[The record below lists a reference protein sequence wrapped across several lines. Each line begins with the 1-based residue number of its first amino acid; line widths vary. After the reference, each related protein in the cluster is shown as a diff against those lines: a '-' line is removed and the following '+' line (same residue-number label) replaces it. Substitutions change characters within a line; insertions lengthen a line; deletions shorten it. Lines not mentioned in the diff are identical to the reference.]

1 VIVPDISQNAV
12 AVADHYD
19 ELDPIYRRVW
29 GDHVHHGV
37 WATGRETPAEAVE
50 ALVDLVGDR
59 LRLTPADACVDI
71 GCGYGSTAR
80 LLAVK
85 RGVRVTG
92 FTLSAEQA
100 HYAAAHPVVDVD
112 IHVRDWLANGLPDA
126 SANAAWAIESS
137 EHMVDKT
144 RFFAEAHRVLSPG
157 GRFVVCAWLA
167 ETDASRWKVR
177 HLLEP
182 ICREG
187 RLPSMGTR
195 EEYEA
200 MAMAAGFAITG
211 YEDVSRHVA
220 RTWPIC
226 AGRLVKAM
234 LVDSETRRLALGGRN
249 RISVLSIPRLILA
262 YRTGAMR
269 YGIFTLSKAGENGEL
284 RESGKPTQQKPAGSQ
299 APAHSTEACR
309 E

>member
-1 VIVPDISQNAV
+1 MIVPTISQNAA

-29 GDHVHHGV
+29 GEHVHHGL
-37 WATGRETPAEAVE
+37 WSTGRETPAEAVE
-50 ALVDLVGDR
+50 ALVDTVGGR
-59 LRLTPADACVDI
+59 LRLMPGEACVDI

-80 LLAVK
+80 QLALTHRVS
-85 RGVRVTG
+85 VTG

-100 HYAAAHPVVDVD
+100 RYAAANPVPGVD
-112 IHVRDWLANGLPDA
+112 IQLRDWLANSLADA
-126 SANAAWAIESS
+126 SADAAWAIESS
-137 EHMVDKT
+137 EHMVDKP
-144 RFFAEAHRVLSPG
+144 RFFAEAHRVLAPG

-167 ETDASRWKVR
+167 ETDASGWKLR

-200 MAMAAGFAITG
+200 MATAAGFTIDG
-211 YEDVSRHVA
+211 YEDVSKRVA
-220 RTWPIC
+220 RTWTIC
-226 AGRLVKAM
+226 ARRLVKA
-234 LVDSETRRLALGGRN
+234 LIIDRETRRLALGARN
-249 RISVLSIPRLILA
+249 RIFVLSIPRLILA

-269 YGIFTLSKAGENGEL
+269 YGIFTLSKA
-284 RESGKPTQQKPAGSQ
+284 REDG
-299 APAHSTEACR
+299 APRVPGA
-309 E
+309 

>member
-1 VIVPDISQNAV
+1 MGAIVPEVSQNAV

-19 ELDPIYRRVW
+19 EFDPIYRRVW
-29 GDHVHHGV
+29 GEHVHHGL
-37 WATGRETPAEAVE
+37 WTTGRESPVEAVE
-50 ALVDLVGDR
+50 ALVDAVGDR
-59 LRLTPADACVDI
+59 LNLLPGQLCVDI

-80 LLAVK
+80 RLALT

-92 FTLSAEQA
+92 LTLSAEQA
-100 HYAAAHPVVDVD
+100 RYAAAHPAPDVD
-112 IHVRDWLANGLPDA
+112 IQVRDWLANGLPDA

-137 EHMVDKT
+137 EHMVDKSA
-144 RFFAEAHRVLSPG
+144 FFAEAHRVLLPG
-157 GRFVVCAWLA
+157 GRLVVCAWLA
-167 ETDASRWKVR
+167 GTDARGWKVR

-200 MAMAAGFAITG
+200 MALAAGFAVTN
-211 YEDVSRHVA
+211 YEDVSRRVA

-226 AGRLVKAM
+226 AGRLIKA
-234 LVDSETRRLALGGRN
+234 LLTDRQTRRLALGARN
-249 RISVLSIPRLILA
+249 RNAFLGIPRLILA

-269 YGIFTLSKAGENGEL
+269 YGIFTFSKAGENGAL
-284 RESGKPTQQKPAGSQ
+284 RGGQP
-299 APAHSTEACR
+299 R
-309 E
+309 N

>member
-1 VIVPDISQNAV
+1 MIVPDTPQNAA

-29 GDHVHHGV
+29 GEHVHHGL

-50 ALVDLVGDR
+50 ALVETVADR
-59 LRLTPADACVDI
+59 LRLVPGEACVDI

-80 LLAVK
+80 QLAATAK
-85 RGVRVTG
+85 VRVTG

-100 HYAAAHPVVDVD
+100 HYAAAHPSPDVD
-112 IHVRDWLANGLPDA
+112 IHLRDWLINGLSDA
-126 SANAAWAIESS
+126 SASAAWAIESS
-137 EHMVDKT
+137 EHMVDKPG
-144 RFFAEAHRVLSPG
+144 FFAEAYRVLSPG

-167 ETDASRWKVR
+167 ETDASGWKVR

-187 RLPSMGTR
+187 RLTSLCTR

-200 MAMAAGFAITG
+200 MAMTAGFAIAG
-211 YEDVSRHVA
+211 YEDVSRQVG
-220 RTWPIC
+220 RTWRIC
-226 AGRLVKAM
+226 ARRLAQA
-234 LVDSETRRLALGGRN
+234 LVVDRETRRLALGARN
-249 RISVLSIPRLILA
+249 RVFMLTLPRLILA

-269 YGIFTLSKAGENGEL
+269 YGIFTLSKARENGSPE
-284 RESGKPTQQKPAGSQ
+284 GQ
-299 APAHSTEACR
+299 C
-309 E
+309 

>member
-1 VIVPDISQNAV
+1 VIVPNISQTSV

-29 GDHVHHGV
+29 GEHVHHGLWV
-37 WATGRETPAEAVE
+37 TGHETPAEAVE
-50 ALVDLVGDR
+50 ALVETVADR
-59 LRLTPADACVDI
+59 LRLVPGEACVDI

-80 LLAVK
+80 QLASS
-85 RGVRVTG
+85 RSVRVTG

-100 HYAAAHPVVDVD
+100 HYAATHPVPDVD
-112 IHVRDWLANGLPDA
+112 IQLRDWLANGLKDA

-137 EHMVDKT
+137 EHMVDKP

-157 GRFVVCAWLA
+157 GRFVICAWLA
-167 ETDASRWKVR
+167 ETDASGWKVR

-200 MAMAAGFAITG
+200 MATAAGFTIAG
-211 YEDVSRHVA
+211 YEDVSRRVA
-220 RTWPIC
+220 RTWTIC
-226 AGRLVKAM
+226 AFRLLKAL
-234 LVDSETRRLALGGRN
+234 LVDPETRGLALRARN
-249 RISVLSIPRLILA
+249 RIFVLSIPRLILA

-269 YGIFTLSKAGENGEL
+269 YGIFTLSKASENGMPP
-284 RESGKPTQQKPAGSQ
+284 R
-299 APAHSTEACR
+299 
-309 E
+309 

>member
-1 VIVPDISQNAV
+1 MIVPDISQNAV

-29 GDHVHHGV
+29 GEHVHHGLWV
-37 WATGRETPAEAVE
+37 TGHETPGEAVE
-50 ALVDLVGDR
+50 ALVDTVGDR
-59 LRLTPADACVDI
+59 LGLLPGQACIDI

-80 LLAVK
+80 RLAVT

-100 HYAAAHPVVDVD
+100 RYAAAHGVPDVD
-112 IHVRDWLANGLPDA
+112 IQVRDWLANGLADA
-126 SANAAWAIESS
+126 SAGAAWAIESS
-137 EHMVDKT
+137 EHMVDKP

-157 GRFVVCAWLA
+157 GRFVICAWLA
-167 ETDASRWKVR
+167 ETDASGWKVR

-200 MAMAAGFAITG
+200 MATAAGFAVTG
-211 YEDVSRHVA
+211 YEDVTRRVA

-226 AGRLVKAM
+226 AGRLVKA
-234 LVDSETRRLALGGRN
+234 LFTDRETRRLALSARN
-249 RISVLSIPRLILA
+249 RNSFLGIPRLILA

-269 YGIFTLSKAGENGEL
+269 YGIFTLAKAA
-284 RESGKPTQQKPAGSQ
+284 ESGP
-299 APAHSTEACR
+299 
-309 E
+309 

>member
-1 VIVPDISQNAV
+1 VIVPNISQNAV

-19 ELDPIYRRVW
+19 ELDPVYRRVW
-29 GDHVHHGV
+29 GEHVHHGL
-37 WATGRETPAEAVE
+37 WATGGETPTEAVE
-50 ALVDLVGDR
+50 ALVDTVGDR
-59 LRLTPADACVDI
+59 LRLMPGEVCVDI

-80 LLAVK
+80 RLAVT

-92 FTLSAEQA
+92 VTLSAEQA
-100 HYAAAHPVVDVD
+100 RYAAAHPVPGVD
-112 IHVRDWLANGLPDA
+112 IHLRDWLVNGLPGA

-137 EHMVDKT
+137 EHMVDKP
-144 RFFAEAHRVLSPG
+144 RFFAEAHRVLAPG

-167 ETDASRWKVR
+167 ETDASGWKVR

-200 MAMAAGFAITG
+200 MATAAGFAIDG
-211 YEDVSRHVA
+211 YEDVSRRVA
-220 RTWPIC
+220 RTWTVC
-226 AGRLVKAM
+226 ARLLVKA
-234 LVDSETRRLALGGRN
+234 LLADRGTRRLALGARN
-249 RISVLSIPRLILA
+249 RIFVLSIPRLILA

-269 YGIFTLSKAGENGEL
+269 YGIFTLSKAAENG
-284 RESGKPTQQKPAGSQ
+284 SPGQPGTSAGRT
-299 APAHSTEACR
+299 P
-309 E
+309 

>member
-1 VIVPDISQNAV
+1 MIVPDVSQNAA

-19 ELDPIYRRVW
+19 ELDPVYRQVW
-29 GDHVHHGV
+29 GDHVHHGL
-37 WATGRETPAEAVE
+37 WETGRETPAEAVE
-50 ALVDLVGDR
+50 ALADTVGDR
-59 LRLTPADACVDI
+59 LQLTSGEACVDV

-80 LLAVK
+80 QLAAT

-100 HYAAAHPVVDVD
+100 QYAATHPVPGVD
-112 IHVRDWLANGLPDA
+112 IHLLDWLTNGLPHA
-126 SANAAWAIESS
+126 SADAAWAIESS
-137 EHMVDKT
+137 EHMVDKPG
-144 RFFAEAHRVLSPG
+144 FFAEAHRVLAPG

-167 ETDASRWKVR
+167 ETGASDRKVR

-200 MAMAAGFAITG
+200 MAKAAGFAVVD
-211 YEDVSRHVA
+211 YEDVSDRVA
-220 RTWPIC
+220 RTWMIC
-226 AGRLVKAM
+226 ARRLMKA
-234 LVDSETRRLALGGRN
+234 LIVDRETRRLALSARN
-249 RISVLSIPRLILA
+249 RVFALSIPRLILA

-269 YGIFTLSKAGENGEL
+269 YGIFTLSKAS
-284 RESGKPTQQKPAGSQ
+284 ESE
-299 APAHSTEACR
+299 APGAR
-309 E
+309 G

>member
-1 VIVPDISQNAV
+1 MIVPDISQNAV

-29 GDHVHHGV
+29 GEHVHHGL
-37 WATGRETPAEAVE
+37 WATGRETSADAVE
-50 ALVDLVGDR
+50 ALVDTVGDR
-59 LRLTPADACVDI
+59 LRLMPGETCVDI
-71 GCGYGSTAR
+71 GCGYGATAR
-80 LLAVK
+80 QLAVK
-85 RGVRVTG
+85 HGVRVTG

-100 HYAAAHPVVDVD
+100 TFAAAHPVPDVD
-112 IHVRDWLANGLPDA
+112 IRLCDWLVNGLTDA
-126 SANAAWAIESS
+126 AANAAWAIESS
-137 EHMVDKT
+137 EHMVDKP
-144 RFFAEAHRVLSPG
+144 RFFAEAHRVLAPG

-200 MAMAAGFAITG
+200 MAMTAGFEITG
-211 YEDVSRHVA
+211 YEDVSRRVA
-220 RTWPIC
+220 RTWTIC
-226 AGRLVKAM
+226 ARRLVRAL
-234 LVDSETRRLALGGRN
+234 LVDRETRHLALGARN
-249 RISVLSIPRLILA
+249 RIFVLSIPRLILA

-269 YGIFTLSKAGENGEL
+269 YGIFTLTKATEA
-284 RESGKPTQQKPAGSQ
+284 KPA
-299 APAHSTEACR
+299 
-309 E
+309 

>member
-1 VIVPDISQNAV
+1 MIVTYISQNAV

-29 GDHVHHGV
+29 GEHVHHGL
-37 WATGRETPAEAVE
+37 WETGRETPGEAVE
-50 ALVDLVGDR
+50 ALVDTVGDR
-59 LRLTPADACVDI
+59 LGLMPGQACVDI

-80 LLAVK
+80 RLAVT

-100 HYAAAHPVVDVD
+100 RYAAAHPVPGVD
-112 IHVRDWLANGLPDA
+112 IQVRDWLDNGLAEA
-126 SANAAWAIESS
+126 SADAAWAIESS
-137 EHMVDKT
+137 EHMVDKP
-144 RFFAEAHRVLSPG
+144 RFFAEAHRVLAPG
-157 GRFVVCAWLA
+157 GRFVICAWLA
-167 ETDASRWKVR
+167 GTDASGWKVR

-200 MAMAAGFAITG
+200 MATAAGFTVTG
-211 YEDVSRHVA
+211 YEDVSRRVA

-226 AGRLVKAM
+226 AVRLVKAM
-234 LVDSETRRLALGGRN
+234 LVDPETRRLAFGTRN
-249 RISVLSIPRLILA
+249 RGAILTIPRLILA

-269 YGIFTLSKAGENGEL
+269 YGIFTLSKAGENG
-284 RESGKPTQQKPAGSQ
+284 R
-299 APAHSTEACR
+299 
-309 E
+309 

>member
-1 VIVPDISQNAV
+1 VIVPNISQTAV

-29 GDHVHHGV
+29 GEHVHHGLWV
-37 WATGRETPAEAVE
+37 TGRETPAEAVE
-50 ALVDLVGDR
+50 ALVDTVADR
-59 LRLTPADACVDI
+59 LRLMPGEACVDI

-80 LLAVK
+80 QLASS
-85 RGVRVTG
+85 RNVRVTG

-100 HYAAAHPVVDVD
+100 HYAAAHPVPDVD
-112 IHVRDWLANGLPDA
+112 IQLRDWLANGLNDA

-137 EHMVDKT
+137 EHMVDKP

-157 GRFVVCAWLA
+157 GRFVICAWLA
-167 ETDASRWKVR
+167 ETDASGWKVR

-200 MAMAAGFAITG
+200 MATAAGFTIAG
-211 YEDVSRHVA
+211 YEDVSRRVA
-220 RTWPIC
+220 RTWTIC
-226 AGRLVKAM
+226 ALRLLKAL
-234 LVDSETRRLALGGRN
+234 LVDPETRRLALRARN
-249 RISVLSIPRLILA
+249 RIFVLSIPRLILA

-269 YGIFTLSKAGENGEL
+269 YGIFTLSKAS
-284 RESGKPTQQKPAGSQ
+284 ESGMPP
-299 APAHSTEACR
+299 R
-309 E
+309 